1 MFRIWLYLKFSSFFS
16 NFFLRKNLNKK
27 KDFIKKIL
35 SKQSKKKY
43 SFLFSQCRVGF
54 LFILKFLKKKN
65 KKREIIFCSYNL
77 PEMVN
82 IATNLKL
89 KVQFCDL
96 NYETG
101 SIDLKQLK
109 RKVSR
114 KTLAIVLTNMF
125 NSYEISKE
133 IKKIAKKSKI
143 TLIEDNAIYFDNF
156 HKKNNKKYFS
166 GELGDFTIYSFNIM
180 KNISSLFGGAV
191 SSQDKNFI
199 KYCKEENNKMKKFYG
214 SILFKQIVIFF
225 ILKVMSLKILYKY
238 LFLHMIKFVHKYEIR
253 SVLRIFYPS
262 LKSVNLNFP
271 KYYYSQISD
280 LSSLLTYTQLKN
292 LHRRKRLFELRKIKN
307 KYYFKKLSKIKNK
320 KFELI
325 RFTDQNY
332 QNFLDF
338 PILVKNKK
346 SLNNYLLKKGIEVRF
361 KHYYNC
367 QKLFKAENK
376 CINAERYEKELI
388 CLPNHPKITFSYI
401 DFIVKNI
408 EVYHSK
414 L

>member
-1 MFRIWLYLKFSSFFS
+1 MI
-16 NFFLRKNLNKK
+16 
-27 KDFIKKIL
+27 
-35 SKQSKKKY
+35 
-43 SFLFSQCRVGF
+43 
-54 LFILKFLKKKN
+54 
-65 KKREIIFCSYNL
+65 
-77 PEMVN
+77 N

-214 SILFKQIVIFF
+214 SILFKQIVIFLY
-225 ILKVMSLKILYKY
+225 LKL
-238 LFLHMIKFVHKYEIR
+238 
-253 SVLRIFYPS
+253 
-262 LKSVNLNFP
+262 
-271 KYYYSQISD
+271 
-280 LSSLLTYTQLKN
+280 
-292 LHRRKRLFELRKIKN
+292 
-307 KYYFKKLSKIKNK
+307 
-320 KFELI
+320 
-325 RFTDQNY
+325 
-332 QNFLDF
+332 
-338 PILVKNKK
+338 
-346 SLNNYLLKKGIEVRF
+346 
-361 KHYYNC
+361 
-367 QKLFKAENK
+367 
-376 CINAERYEKELI
+376 
-388 CLPNHPKITFSYI
+388 CL
-401 DFIVKNI
+401 
-408 EVYHSK
+408 
-414 L
+414 

>member
-16 NFFLRKNLNKK
+16 NFFLRKDLNKK

-77 PEMVN
+77 PEMIN

-109 RKVSR
+109 RKVSS

-320 KFELI
+320 KFKLI

-367 QKLFKAENK
+367 QKLFKAGNK

-388 CLPNHPKITFSYI
+388 CLPNHPKISLSYI
-401 DFIVKNI
+401 DSIVKNI

-414 L
+414 I

>member
-16 NFFLRKNLNKK
+16 NFFLRKDLNKK

-96 NYETG
+96 DYETG

-109 RKVSR
+109 RKVSS

-225 ILKVMSLKILYKY
+225 ILKVMSLKILYKH
-238 LFLHMIKFVHKYEIR
+238 LFVHMIKFVHKYEIR
-253 SVLRIFYPS
+253 SVLKIFYPS

-280 LSSLLTYTQLKN
+280 LSSLLTYVQLKN

-320 KFELI
+320 KFKLI

-367 QKLFKAENK
+367 QKLFKAGNK

-388 CLPNHPKITFSYI
+388 CLPNHPKISLSYI
-401 DFIVKNI
+401 DSIVKNI
-408 EVYHSK
+408 EVYHSRI
-414 L
+414 

>member
-16 NFFLRKNLNKK
+16 NFFLRKDLNKK

-109 RKVSR
+109 RKVSS

-253 SVLRIFYPS
+253 SVLKIFYPS

-292 LHRRKRLFELRKIKN
+292 LHRRKRLFELRKMKN
-307 KYYFKKLSKIKNK
+307 EYYFKKLSKIKNK

-367 QKLFKAENK
+367 QKLFKAGNK

-388 CLPNHPKITFSYI
+388 CLPNHPKISLSYI
-401 DFIVKNI
+401 DSIVKNI

-414 L
+414 I

>member
-16 NFFLRKNLNKK
+16 NFFLRKDLNKK

-96 NYETG
+96 DYETG

-109 RKVSR
+109 EKVSS

-125 NSYEISKE
+125 NSYGISKE

-225 ILKVMSLKILYKY
+225 ILKAMSLKILYKY
-238 LFLHMIKFVHKYEIR
+238 LFVHMIKFVHKYEIR
-253 SVLRIFYPS
+253 SVLKIFYPS

-280 LSSLLTYTQLKN
+280 LSSLLTYVQLKN

-367 QKLFKAENK
+367 QKLFKVGNK

-388 CLPNHPKITFSYI
+388 CLPNHPKISLSYI
-401 DFIVKNI
+401 DSIVKNI

-414 L
+414 I